1 LSGHRNILN
10 STDKARLN
18 KIHVTIGKKKEKLPD
33 WKTKSPGNCPNGIFL
48 RMGQIRPI
56 IIKLMPR
63 IMMVCCMICH
73 SWRIELIKRF
83 YSLVRILVVLRHQ
96 KKSSIVF
103 SLKET
108 VLPNLADDI
117 AASNKYVLLN

>member
-1 LSGHRNILN
+1 
-10 STDKARLN
+10 
-18 KIHVTIGKKKEKLPD
+18 
-33 WKTKSPGNCPNGIFL
+33 
-48 RMGQIRPI
+48 
-56 IIKLMPR
+56 MPR
-63 IMMVCCMICH
+63 IMMVCCIVCH
-73 SWRIELIKRF
+73 SWRVELIKRS

-96 KKSSIVF
+96 KKSSIAF